1 MDYKWV
7 IDKLVNNKYLE
18 DGPKLDKLECK
29 QLLKCI
35 SEKTGKTHILIVNV
49 NIDLHE
55 INYDYILDDSDKN
68 DVLIQEWD
76 NRYL

>member
-1 MDYKWV
+1 MDYEW
-7 IDKLVNNKYLE
+7 IISKLINNKHLE

-29 QLLKCI
+29 QILKHI
-35 SEKTGKTHILIVNV
+35 TDKTGKMYILIVNV

-55 INYDYILDDSDKN
+55 INYDYILDESDKN

>member
-1 MDYKWV
+1 MV
-7 IDKLVNNKYLE
+7 DKLVNNKHLE
-18 DGPKLDKLECK
+18 DGPKFDKLECK

-55 INYDYILDDSDKN
+55 INYDYILDASDKN